1 MQIHTPRNPCG
12 QRRDGV
18 LEDSDSFESSHE
30 GRWRVSRVLLQH
42 HQSSLLPKPQ
52 MPGMMT
58 PIFQAGISQA
68 EVPTLSRESKTS
80 MAHGDF
86 FNVSKRGD

>member
-1 MQIHTPRNPCG
+1 MQIHTLRNPRG
-12 QRRDGV
+12 QSKDAV

-30 GRWRVSRVLLQH
+30 GRWRVSRVLIQHLQ
-42 HQSSLLPKPQ
+42 SYLLPKPE

-68 EVPTLSRESKTS
+68 EVPTLGRESKSS

-86 FNVSKRGD
+86 FSVGKRGD